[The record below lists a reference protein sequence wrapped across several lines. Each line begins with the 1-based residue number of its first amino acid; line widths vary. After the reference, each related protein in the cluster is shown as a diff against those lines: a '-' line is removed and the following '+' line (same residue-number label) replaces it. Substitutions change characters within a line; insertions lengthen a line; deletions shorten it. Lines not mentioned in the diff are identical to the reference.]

1 MTRKKTY
8 IDSRQALVLTGGGA
22 RAAYQVGVLS
32 AIASFMP
39 RNHGIPFPI
48 LSGTSAG
55 AINATA
61 LACYA
66 SCYHLGVKKLE
77 WIWKNFK
84 TEHIYHSD
92 ALNVCSYL
100 LKGIVANYQAD
111 YANKTPHSLLN
122 NAPLRE
128 LLNRVVD
135 FRRIDLNIL
144 QRYLSSVAVTASSYS
159 SGDSV
164 SFFQSEHSIS
174 PWFRAKRRGEPSQ
187 LDVEH
192 LMASAAIPL
201 VFPSIKIKQD
211 HFGDGSI
218 HQLSPLSA
226 PIHMGANKLF
236 IIGVEQPV
244 EPIHPMENNPHPP
257 SISAIAGHM
266 LDSIFSDTLKADL
279 ERLETINN
287 TLGLIPAR
295 NRESHAGLEYIE
307 TLVINPSHDFNA
319 IALEYYQDLPS
330 AIKIL
335 FRVMGILNNAESSII
350 SYLLFEK
357 AYCKQLIKL
366 GFHDALE
373 QESKIREFLN
383 I

>member
-1 MTRKKTY
+1 M
-8 IDSRQALVLTGGGA
+8 
-22 RAAYQVGVLS
+22 
-32 AIASFMP
+32 
-39 RNHGIPFPI
+39 
-48 LSGTSAG
+48 
-55 AINATA
+55 
-61 LACYA
+61 
-66 SCYHLGVKKLE
+66 
-77 WIWKNFK
+77 
-84 TEHIYHSD
+84 
-92 ALNVCSYL
+92 
-100 LKGIVANYQAD
+100 
-111 YANKTPHSLLN
+111 
-122 NAPLRE
+122 
-128 LLNRVVD
+128 
-135 FRRIDLNIL
+135 
-144 QRYLSSVAVTASSYS
+144 
-159 SGDSV
+159 

-226 PIHMGANKLF
+226 PIHMGAKKLF

-257 SISAIAGHM
+257 SVSAIAGHM

-287 TLGLIPAR
+287 TLGLIPAK
-295 NRESHAGLEYIE
+295 NRKNHAGLEYIE

-335 FRVMGILNNAESSII
+335 LRVMGISNNAESSII